1 MPGLAASAASRTIFA
16 SVASTNHRQT
26 GASPPSGSRMLTMP
40 PSLFSSAKTGM
51 PLSFSVIS
59 SGVSAV
65 GAAEGAAGGAGSSAP
80 PRRLS
85 TKGSSRG
92 RERSCSE
99 GAVVASATA
108 TIESI
113 GACMCSELA
122 HVTELESDDRGGK

>member
-1 MPGLAASAASRTIFA
+1 
-16 SVASTNHRQT
+16 
-26 GASPPSGSRMLTMP
+26 MLTIP

-65 GAAEGAAGGAGSSAP
+65 GAAEGAAGGAASSAP

-113 GACMCSELA
+113 EACMCSEFHLVVA
-122 HVTELESDDRGGK
+122 EVVAQAEGGKYKCHAKGIC